1 MSTRGRTVRV
11 GTRGSDL
18 AVRQAAT
25 IKETLEQRR
34 LSVDLVEVET
44 RGDQIRDEL
53 IHRLGTTGAFV
64 RTPWTRRSSTATST
78 PQSTR

>member
-44 RGDQIRDEL
+44 RGDRPPHARGD
-53 IHRLGTTGAFV
+53 GAGGPP
-64 RTPWTRRSSTATST
+64 RGGDGGHIQPPPGGTATRT
-78 PQSTR
+78 AT